1 VTTKVHIIFQ
11 SITAELKRQES
22 ILTAVM
28 EIDWLRAA
36 AAAAAS

>member
-1 VTTKVHIIFQ
+1 MATKVYIIFQ
-11 SITAELKRQES
+11 SIIAEPKRKES

-36 AAAAAS
+36 AVAS

>member
-1 VTTKVHIIFQ
+1 MFQ
-11 SITAELKRQES
+11 SITAQLKRQES

-36 AAAAAS
+36 AAAS